1 LSGFGHHPGGD
12 LKMKEKDPLNVIVT
26 GVGGQG
32 NVLISQLIGKA
43 LVREG
48 HHVTIGETYGA
59 SQRGGAVMSHLRI
72 SRQEQYGPLIPEGQ
86 ADVILGL
93 EPVETMRVLA
103 QYGHPGVIVIANS
116 RPVYTMAVTTGM
128 AEYPGTPKIAR
139 TLEELS
145 STAWLIG
152 ATDIALELGAS
163 ILTNIVMLGALVGSG
178 ALPLPTEAFE
188 AELRDSLP
196 SDRLELNLQAARR
209 GLEEARRLA
218 ASPG

>member
-1 LSGFGHHPGGD
+1 
-12 LKMKEKDPLNVIVT
+12 MKQKDPLNVIVT

-72 SRQEQYGPLIPEGQ
+72 SRRERYGPFIPEGQ

-116 RPVYTMAVTTGM
+116 RPVYTMAVTTGL
-128 AEYPGTPKIAR
+128 AEYPGTEKIAE

-163 ILTNIVMLGALVGSG
+163 ILTNIIMVGALVGSG
-178 ALPLPTEAFE
+178 ALPLQTEALE
-188 AELRDSLP
+188 AELRNSLP

-209 GLEEARRLA
+209 GLEEASRRGA
-218 ASPG
+218 GQGA

>member
-1 LSGFGHHPGGD
+1 
-12 LKMKEKDPLNVIVT
+12 MKEKDPLNVIVT

-43 LVREG
+43 LVKRG

-86 ADVILGL
+86 ADVSLGL

-103 QYGHPGVIVIANS
+103 QYGNPGVVVIANS
-116 RPVYTMAVTTGM
+116 RPVYTLAVTSGA
-128 AEYPGTPKIAR
+128 AEYPGTEKIEK

-145 STAWLIG
+145 SMAWLIN
-152 ATDIALELGAS
+152 ATEIALEMGAA
-163 ILTNIVMLGALVGSG
+163 ILTNTIMAGALVGSQ
-178 ALPLPTEAFE
+178 ALPLEPEDLE

-209 GLEEARRLA
+209 GLEEASRRGA
-218 ASPG
+218 GPGA

>member
-1 LSGFGHHPGGD
+1 
-12 LKMKEKDPLNVIVT
+12 MKAKDPLNVIIT

-43 LVREG
+43 LVKG
-48 HHVTIGETYGA
+48 GYHVTIGETYGA

-72 SRQEQYGPLIPEGQ
+72 SRQEQYGPLIAQGQ

-116 RPVYTMAVTTGM
+116 RPVYTMAVTTGA
-128 AEYPGTPKIAR
+128 AEYPGTQEITR

-145 STAWLIG
+145 SRAWVIN
-152 ATDIALELGAS
+152 ATEIALEMGAS
-163 ILTNIVMLGALVGSG
+163 ILTNIIMTGVLIGSG
-178 ALPLPTEAFE
+178 ALPLPVEAFE
-188 AELRDSLP
+188 ATLRESLP
-196 SDRLELNLQAARR
+196 SDKLELNLQAARR
-209 GLEEARRLA
+209 GLEEASRR
-218 ASPG
+218 G

>member
-1 LSGFGHHPGGD
+1 
-12 LKMKEKDPLNVIVT
+12 MKEQDPLNVIVT

-43 LVREG
+43 LVKRG

-72 SRQEQYGPLIPEGQ
+72 SRQQQYGPLIPEGQ
-86 ADVILGL
+86 ANVILGL

-103 QYGHPGVIVIANS
+103 QYGNPGVVVIANS
-116 RPVYTMAVTTGM
+116 RPVYTMAVTTGA
-128 AEYPGTPKIAR
+128 AEYPGTEKIEK

-145 STAWLIG
+145 STAWLIN
-152 ATDIALELGAS
+152 ATEIALEMGAS
-163 ILTNIVMLGALVGSG
+163 ILTNTIMAGALVGSQ
-178 ALPLPTEAFE
+178 ALPLEPEDLE

-209 GLEEARRLA
+209 GLEEASRRGA
-218 ASPG
+218 GPGA

>member
-1 LSGFGHHPGGD
+1 
-12 LKMKEKDPLNVIVT
+12 MKEKDPLNVIVT

-32 NVLISQLIGKA
+32 NVLISQLFGKA
-43 LVREG
+43 LVKRG

-103 QYGHPGVIVIANS
+103 QYGNPGVVVIANS
-116 RPVYTMAVTTGM
+116 RPVYTLAVTSGA
-128 AEYPGTPKIAR
+128 AEYPGTEKIEK

-145 STAWLIG
+145 SMAWLIN
-152 ATDIALELGAS
+152 ATEIALEMGAS
-163 ILTNIVMLGALVGSG
+163 ILTNTIMAGALVGSH
-178 ALPLPTEAFE
+178 ALPLEPEDLE

-209 GLEEARRLA
+209 GLEEASRRGA
-218 ASPG
+218 G

>member
-1 LSGFGHHPGGD
+1 
-12 LKMKEKDPLNVIVT
+12 MQEKDPLNVIVT

-43 LVREG
+43 LVKAG

-72 SRQEQYGPLIPEGQ
+72 SRKEQYGPLIPAGQ

-93 EPVETMRVLA
+93 EPVETMRVVA

-116 RPVYTMAVTTGM
+116 RPVYTTAVTSG
-128 AEYPGTPKIAR
+128 AAAYPGSEEIER

-145 STAWLIG
+145 SKAWLIH
-152 ATDIALELGAS
+152 ATEIALELGAS
-163 ILTNIVMLGALVGSG
+163 ILTNIIMAGALVGSRS
-178 ALPLPTEAFE
+178 LPLEPEGLE
-188 AELRDSLP
+188 AELRDTLP
-196 SDRLELNLQAARR
+196 SDKLELNLQAARR
-209 GLEEARRLA
+209 GLEEASRRGA
-218 ASPG
+218 GQGA

>member
-1 LSGFGHHPGGD
+1 
-12 LKMKEKDPLNVIVT
+12 MQEKDPLNVIIT

-43 LVREG
+43 LVKEG

-72 SRQEQYGPLIPEGQ
+72 SRREQYGPLIPEGQ

-116 RPVYTMAVTTGM
+116 RPVYTMAVTTGA
-128 AEYPGTPKIAR
+128 AEYPGTQEVAR
-139 TLEELS
+139 LLAELS
-145 STAWLIG
+145 SAAWVIN
-152 ATDIALELGAS
+152 ATEIALEMGAS
-163 ILTNIVMLGALVGSG
+163 ILTNIIMVGALVGSQ
-178 ALPLPTEAFE
+178 ALPLGPEELEA
-188 AELRDSLP
+188 ALHDSMS
-196 SDRLELNLQAARR
+196 SDKLEMNLVAARR
-209 GLEEARRLA
+209 GLEEARARA
-218 ASPG
+218 GAPS

>member
-1 LSGFGHHPGGD
+1 
-12 LKMKEKDPLNVIVT
+12 MKEKDPLNVIVT

-43 LVREG
+43 LVKGG

-86 ADVILGL
+86 ADVVLGL

-103 QYGHPGVIVIANS
+103 QYGNPGVVVIANS
-116 RPVYTMAVTTGM
+116 RPVYTMAVTTGA
-128 AEYPGTPKIAR
+128 AEYPGTEEIER

-145 STAWLIG
+145 STAWLIN
-152 ATDIALELGAS
+152 ATEIALELGAS
-163 ILTNIVMLGALVGSG
+163 ILTNIIMAGALVGSR
-178 ALPLPTEAFE
+178 ALPLEPEALE
-188 AELRDSLP
+188 AGLRDSLP
-196 SDRLELNLQAARR
+196 SDKLELNLQAARR
-209 GLEEARRLA
+209 GLEEASRRA
-218 ASPG
+218 

>member
-1 LSGFGHHPGGD
+1 MGHR
-12 LKMKEKDPLNVIVT
+12 DPLNVIVT

-43 LVREG
+43 LVKAG
-48 HHVTIGETYGA
+48 YHVTIGETYGA

-93 EPVETMRVLA
+93 EPVETMRVLSR
-103 QYGHPGVIVIANS
+103 YGNPEVTVIANS
-116 RPVYTMAVTTGM
+116 RPVYTMAVTTGA
-128 AEYPGTPKIAR
+128 AEYPGTEEIAR

-145 STAWLIG
+145 STAWVVN
-152 ATDIALELGAS
+152 ATDMALEMGAS
-163 ILTNIVMLGALVGSG
+163 ILTNIIMVGVLVGSR
-178 ALPLPTEAFE
+178 ALPLPPEAFE

-196 SDRLELNLQAARR
+196 SDKLELNLRAARR
-209 GLEEARRLA
+209 GLDEASRLGA
-218 ASPG
+218 GA

>member
-1 LSGFGHHPGGD
+1 
-12 LKMKEKDPLNVIVT
+12 MKEKDPLNVIVT

-43 LVREG
+43 LVKGG

-59 SQRGGAVMSHLRI
+59 SQRGGAVMSHIRI
-72 SRQEQYGPLIPEGQ
+72 SRQEQYGPLISGGQ

-103 QYGHPGVIVIANS
+103 QYGHPGVVVIANS
-116 RPVYTMAVTTGM
+116 RPVYTIAVTSGA
-128 AEYPGTPKIAR
+128 AEYPGTEKIEK

-145 STAWLIG
+145 STAWLIN
-152 ATDIALELGAS
+152 ATEIALEMGAS
-163 ILTNIVMLGALVGSG
+163 ILTNIIMAGALVGSRS
-178 ALPLPTEAFE
+178 LPLDPEGLE

-196 SDRLELNLQAARR
+196 SDRLEMNLQAARR
-209 GLEEARRLA
+209 GLEEASRRGA
-218 ASPG
+218 GQGA

>member
-1 LSGFGHHPGGD
+1 
-12 LKMKEKDPLNVIVT
+12 MKEKDPLNVIVT

-43 LVREG
+43 LVKRG

-103 QYGHPGVIVIANS
+103 QYGNPGVVVIANS
-116 RPVYTMAVTTGM
+116 RPVYTLAVTSGA
-128 AEYPGTPKIAR
+128 AEYPGTEKIEK

-145 STAWLIG
+145 SMAWLIN
-152 ATDIALELGAS
+152 ATEIALEMGAA
-163 ILTNIVMLGALVGSG
+163 ILTNTIMAGALVGSR
-178 ALPLPTEAFE
+178 ALPLEPEALE

-209 GLEEARRLA
+209 GLEEASRRGA
-218 ASPG
+218 GPGA

>member
-1 LSGFGHHPGGD
+1 
-12 LKMKEKDPLNVIVT
+12 MKEHDPLNVIVT

-43 LVREG
+43 LVKRG

-86 ADVILGL
+86 ANVILGL

-103 QYGHPGVIVIANS
+103 QYGNPGVVVIANS
-116 RPVYTMAVTTGM
+116 RPVYTMAVTTGA
-128 AEYPGTPKIAR
+128 AEYPGTEKIEK

-145 STAWLIG
+145 STAWLIN
-152 ATDIALELGAS
+152 ATEIALEMGAS
-163 ILTNIVMLGALVGSG
+163 ILTNTIMAGALVGSR
-178 ALPLPTEAFE
+178 ALPLEPEDLE

-209 GLEEARRLA
+209 GLEEASRRGA
-218 ASPG
+218 GKGA

>member
-1 LSGFGHHPGGD
+1 
-12 LKMKEKDPLNVIVT
+12 MKEKDPLNVIIT

-43 LVREG
+43 LVKEG

-103 QYGHPGVIVIANS
+103 QYGNPGVVVIANS
-116 RPVYTMAVTTGM
+116 RPVYTLAVTSGA
-128 AEYPGTPKIAR
+128 AEYPGTEKIEK

-145 STAWLIG
+145 STAWLIN
-152 ATDIALELGAS
+152 ATEIALEMGAS
-163 ILTNIVMLGALVGSG
+163 ILTNTIMAGALVGSH
-178 ALPLPTEAFE
+178 ALPLEPEDLE

-209 GLEEARRLA
+209 GLEEASRRGA
-218 ASPG
+218 GPGA

>member
-1 LSGFGHHPGGD
+1 
-12 LKMKEKDPLNVIVT
+12 MKEKDPLNVIVT

-43 LVREG
+43 LVKRG

-72 SRQEQYGPLIPEGQ
+72 SKQEQYGPLIPEGQ

-103 QYGHPGVIVIANS
+103 QYGNPGVVVIANS
-116 RPVYTMAVTTGM
+116 RPVYTLAVTTGA
-128 AEYPGTPKIAR
+128 AEYPGTEKIEK

-145 STAWLIG
+145 SMAWLIN
-152 ATDIALELGAS
+152 ATEIALEMGAA
-163 ILTNIVMLGALVGSG
+163 ILTNTIMAGALVGSQ
-178 ALPLPTEAFE
+178 ALPLEPEDLE

-209 GLEEARRLA
+209 GLQEASRRGA
-218 ASPG
+218 GKGA

>member
-1 LSGFGHHPGGD
+1 
-12 LKMKEKDPLNVIVT
+12 MKAKDPLNVIVT

-43 LVREG
+43 LVKG
-48 HHVTIGETYGA
+48 GYHVTIGETYGA

-72 SRQEQYGPLIPEGQ
+72 SRQEQYGPLIAQGQ

-116 RPVYTMAVTTGM
+116 RPVYTMAVTTGA
-128 AEYPGTPKIAR
+128 AEYPGTEEITR

-145 STAWLIG
+145 STAWVIN
-152 ATDIALELGAS
+152 ATEIALEMGAS
-163 ILTNIVMLGALVGSG
+163 ILTNIIMTGALVGSG
-178 ALPLPTEAFE
+178 ALPLSAEAFE
-188 AELRDSLP
+188 AALRESLP
-196 SDRLELNLQAARR
+196 SDKLELNLQAARR
-209 GLEEARRLA
+209 GLDEASRR
-218 ASPG
+218 G

>member
-1 LSGFGHHPGGD
+1 
-12 LKMKEKDPLNVIVT
+12 MTEKDPLNVVVT

-43 LVREG
+43 LVKEG

-59 SQRGGAVMSHLRI
+59 SQRGGAVMSHIRI

-103 QYGHPGVIVIANS
+103 QYGHPEVMVIANS
-116 RPVYTMAVTTGM
+116 RPVYTMAVTTGA
-128 AEYPGTPKIAR
+128 AEYPGIEKIAK

-145 STAWLIG
+145 SAAWVIN
-152 ATDIALELGAS
+152 ATEIALEMGAS
-163 ILTNIVMLGALVGSG
+163 ILTNIIMVGALVGSR
-178 ALPLPTEAFE
+178 ALPIGPEGLEAV
-188 AELRDSLP
+188 LRDSMP
-196 SDRLELNLQAARR
+196 ADKLEMNLAAAQR
-209 GLEEARRLA
+209 GLDEARARA
-218 ASPG
+218 GAPS

>member
-1 LSGFGHHPGGD
+1 
-12 LKMKEKDPLNVIVT
+12 MKEKDPLNVIVT

-43 LVREG
+43 LVKRG

-103 QYGHPGVIVIANS
+103 QYGTPGVVVIANS
-116 RPVYTMAVTTGM
+116 RPVYTLAVTSGA
-128 AEYPGTPKIAR
+128 AEYPGTEKIEK
-139 TLEELS
+139 TLEDLS
-145 STAWLIG
+145 STAWLIN
-152 ATDIALELGAS
+152 ATKIALEMGAA
-163 ILTNIVMLGALVGSG
+163 ILTNTIMAGALVGSR
-178 ALPLPTEAFE
+178 ALPLEPEALE

-209 GLEEARRLA
+209 GLEEASRRGA
-218 ASPG
+218 GPGA

>member
-1 LSGFGHHPGGD
+1 
-12 LKMKEKDPLNVIVT
+12 MKEKDPLNVIVT

-43 LVREG
+43 LVKRG

-103 QYGHPGVIVIANS
+103 QYGNPGVVVIANS
-116 RPVYTMAVTTGM
+116 RPVYTLAVTSGA
-128 AEYPGTPKIAR
+128 AEYPGTEKIEKI
-139 TLEELS
+139 LEELS

-152 ATDIALELGAS
+152 ATEIALEMGAS
-163 ILTNIVMLGALVGSG
+163 ILTNTIMAGALVGSQ
-178 ALPLPTEAFE
+178 ALPLEPEDLE

-209 GLEEARRLA
+209 GLEEASRRGA
-218 ASPG
+218 GPRA